1 MCAIYSPNAM
11 NKPNDIELLLLRS
24 KVKKPF
30 ELQVAGT
37 SMLPVL
43 RHGDTVTV
51 CRKDDYEV
59 GDILVFIYKN
69 GEVLVH
75 RLLAVENGRFFCKGD
90 NSFRVEDIDAGHIVG
105 AVMLEHDQHRGVDFI
120 AASRAVG
127 RAFRRCGYDIT
138 KTISTHEY
146 QTYRQKYL
154 ENTHEIH
161 KE

>member
-1 MCAIYSPNAM
+1 MNDPNA
-11 NKPNDIELLLLRS
+11 IQLLLLRS

-43 RHGDTVTV
+43 RDGDTVSV
-51 CRKDDYEV
+51 CRKDEYEV
-59 GDILVFIYKN
+59 GDILVFVYKN
-69 GEVLVH
+69 NEVLVH

-90 NSFRVEDIDAGHIVG
+90 NSFRLEDVGAEHIVG
-105 AVMLEHDQHRGVDFI
+105 AVITEDDAHRGGDFI
-120 AASRAVG
+120 AASLGVG
-127 RAFRRCGYDIT
+127 RAFRRCGYDIEKT
-138 KTISTHEY
+138 KKTPEY
-146 QTYRQKYL
+146 LEYKQRYL